1 MKKSNK
7 DLVYLLDDDPV
18 FSHAL
23 ELWFEVQ
30 GYRIKTFHNVYSFF
44 KGLKHCEPDIVIL
57 DFALNENYEGIKTG
71 DQVAEVI
78 SQEFNNLPV
87 IMLSAQKNIQI
98 AVDMFSMHIVDYVVK
113 DSAFHLKLKRILKN
127 LKEMTSL
134 RREIKELKTQSKVRL
149 KRISFVACSVLIFW
163 LFFAKM
169 FM

>member
-1 MKKSNK
+1 M
-7 DLVYLLDDDPV
+7 
-18 FSHAL
+18 
-23 ELWFEVQ
+23 
-30 GYRIKTFHNVYSFF
+30 
-44 KGLKHCEPDIVIL
+44 KHCEPDIVIL

-134 RREIKELKTQSKVRL
+134 RREIKELKTQSKVRV